1 MKKMFLLIMGVMF
14 LASCATT
21 APSKSGF
28 LGDYYKNLA
37 PAPGGAVAKMRW
49 VKPGVNFT
57 KYKKVMVDYVVFALA
72 DDSESK
78 AISGEEMKEPGGA
91 TTRALVNA
99 IKKKI
104 RSYLNPDPTFDDS
117 GWQS

>member
-1 MKKMFLLIMGVMF
+1 MF
-14 LASCATT
+14 LASYAVTE
-21 APSKSGF
+21 PSKSGL
-28 LGDYYKNLA
+28 LGEYGKNL
-37 PAPGGAVAKMRW
+37 PPPQKGQWQRCVGSSREW
-49 VKPGVNFT
+49 ISPSS
-57 KYKKVMVDYVVFALA
+57 KKGMVDYVVFALA